1 METTFQHLNF
11 VIDHCGK
18 TSQYLDKKNLNS
30 IQFFCIGLLERLSSS
45 SLALRTLL
53 EKTNANQ
60 SLEYACGIIL
70 RSTLLDALIVLNLY
84 NILIDNEA
92 STKTDAEKEQIVKE
106 FCDTLL
112 SDGLEN
118 TLKYIKA
125 AKDVNI
131 ITQQQLADTYKN
143 FVAARQIFFEP
154 YANDGSMPVVKNK
167 KYYSPTDLFKRIAN
181 NPKLKELS
189 KIYDSYLF
197 FSKYDHFGILY
208 YEVSRQK
215 YIDQLER
222 ISKGVELFIGTQSIL
237 HLALRMYSGNDAFLN
252 SQSDIAAQYLW
263 DKILNPQ
270 PNQQGQATGGTIY

>member
-1 METTFQHLNF
+1 METSFQNLNF
-11 VIDHCGK
+11 VIEHYGK
-18 TSQYLDKKNLNS
+18 TSQYLDNKDLNS

-45 SLALRTLL
+45 SLALNTLL
-53 EKTNANQ
+53 DKMNANP

-84 NILIDNEA
+84 NILIENEA
-92 STKTDAEKEQIVKE
+92 STKTDADKEQIVKE
-106 FCDTLL
+106 FCDTML

-131 ITQQQLADTYKN
+131 INQQQLKDTYKN
-143 FVAARQIFFEP
+143 FVEGRQMFFEP
-154 YANDGSMPVVKNK
+154 YTNDGSIPVVKNK
-167 KYYSPTDLFKRIAN
+167 KYYSPTELFKRIAN

-208 YEVSRQK
+208 YEVSRQQ
-215 YIDQLER
+215 YIDQLDR
-222 ISKGVELFIGTQSIL
+222 ICKGIDLFVGTNSIL
-237 HLALRMYSGNDAFLN
+237 HLALRIYSLEFPYKFYSGNKL
-252 SQSDIAAQYLW
+252 S
-263 DKILNPQ
+263 
-270 PNQQGQATGGTIY
+270 

>member
-1 METTFQHLNF
+1 METSFQHLNF

-18 TSQYLDKKNLNS
+18 TSQHLDKKDLNS

-45 SLALRTLL
+45 SLALKVLL
-53 EKTNANQ
+53 EKINGNPP
-60 SLEYACGIIL
+60 LEYACGIIL

-84 NILIDNEA
+84 NILMENEA
-92 STKTDAEKEQIVKE
+92 SKKTYAEKEQIVKE

-167 KYYSPTDLFKRIAN
+167 KYYNPTDLFKRIAN
-181 NPKLKELS
+181 NPELKELS

-215 YIDQLER
+215 YTDQLER
-222 ISKGVELFIGTQSIL
+222 ISKGIELFIMTQSIL
-237 HLALRMYSGNDAFLN
+237 HFALRMYSGNDTFLN
-252 SQSDIAAQYLW
+252 SQSDTAVQYLW
-263 DKILNPQ
+263 DKILYPT
-270 PNQQGQATGGTIY
+270 PRQGQVTGGTIY